1 MQKQKVKTSKKH
13 LPCPVCGFGRL
24 VDASADNISELR
36 AENSIAE
43 DWEPD
48 YFLKCPQCKS
58 QIGIRK
64 VR

>member
-1 MQKQKVKTSKKH
+1 MQKQRVKTSKKH

-48 YFLKCPQCKS
+48 YFLKCPQCKN